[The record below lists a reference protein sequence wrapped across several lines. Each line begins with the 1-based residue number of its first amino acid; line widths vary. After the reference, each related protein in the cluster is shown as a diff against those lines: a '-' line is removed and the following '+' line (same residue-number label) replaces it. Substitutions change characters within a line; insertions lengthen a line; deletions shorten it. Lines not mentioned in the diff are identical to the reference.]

1 KTTGKDEARKLVPKV
16 KEALDKVTDD
26 KSSQSYRLAES
37 SYNYVQG
44 EVAFADFTC
53 GMSSQSHFEAGLQC
67 HNQCLQTRR
76 ELLGDHNETVYC
88 LNAIGNYYME
98 LKDHQKALDYYT
110 EILDTKQRLTGGK
123 VQLDAPVYSNQIA
136 CVHEEMGKKFRD
148 ESRESRQPRRKQLYE
163 RAKEE
168 FQHAISKYQEA
179 LDLERKLHIS
189 GYANT
194 AAFYRNMSTSYS
206 FLEEYDQALV
216 CAKKALSIRKK
227 VLGTDANTLRSYYQ
241 VGIVYEKLGNHDKA
255 LKYVYKAYNMELS
268 LPPGERSRVKLRVTD
283 KIGNLCGDLD
293 EAKEYDSR
301 SVLADDDV
309 LVQPLPPRFLKTENF
324 FCGPVLHIDKSTSTD
339 ILEPVAVC
347 FPHPLSWHGDNTP
360 RCGEVRVLHR
370 ARDNWNDE
378 WLDITDDISTC
389 MDQDMVSIEVKHFS
403 INCLV
408 SSRKNPSLRYL
419 YPYSVMADEQI
430 PVLAAVEQAQALRSH
445 PNQVYK
451 YLLRI
456 QTMVLSGKQPLGR
469 IIAIA
474 S

>member
-1 KTTGKDEARKLVPKV
+1 MLILVVLEKTTGKDEARKLVPKV

-37 SYNYVQG
+37 RYNYIQG
-44 EVAFADFTC
+44 EVAYADFTC
-53 GMSSQSHFEAGLQC
+53 GMSSQSHFETGLQC

-88 LNAIGNYYME
+88 LSAIGNYYME

-110 EILDTKQRLTGGK
+110 EVLDMKQRITGGK
-123 VQLDAPVYSNQIA
+123 AQLDTPVYPNQIA
-136 CVHEEMGKKFRD
+136 CVHEEMGKKFLH

-163 RAKEE
+163 RAKKE

-268 LPPGERSRVKLRVTD
+268 LPPGERSRVKLKVTD
-283 KIGNLCGDLD
+283 KIFNLCGYRH

-301 SVLADDDV
+301 SLLANDDV
-309 LVQPLPPRFLKTENF
+309 LVGIEYTK
-324 FCGPVLHIDKSTSTD
+324 
-339 ILEPVAVC
+339 
-347 FPHPLSWHGDNTP
+347 HG
-360 RCGEVRVLHR
+360 
-370 ARDNWNDE
+370 
-378 WLDITDDISTC
+378 
-389 MDQDMVSIEVKHFS
+389 M
-403 INCLV
+403 
-408 SSRKNPSLRYL
+408 
-419 YPYSVMADEQI
+419 
-430 PVLAAVEQAQALRSH
+430 
-445 PNQVYK
+445 
-451 YLLRI
+451 
-456 QTMVLSGKQPLGR
+456 
-469 IIAIA
+469 
-474 S
+474 